1 MKRFIS
7 ILLILLIVASI
18 PAFAAGAV
26 SNGEEKVYHASS
38 CGSKLYLRKG
48 AGTDYDIICCLPN
61 GTALVKKCC
70 TNGWWKVKTMNGK
83 TGWIEAKH
91 IRDHARANVNTPK
104 SGLNVRSGRSMSSG
118 ILYSIPHG
126 TKNVTVYKK
135 SGNWAY
141 VKWGGHKKGWASLS
155 YLKWTRW

>member
-1 MKRFIS
+1 
-7 ILLILLIVASI
+7 
-18 PAFAAGAV
+18 
-26 SNGEEKVYHASS
+26 
-38 CGSKLYLRKG
+38 
-48 AGTDYDIICCLPN
+48 
-61 GTALVKKCC
+61 
-70 TNGWWKVKTMNGK
+70 
-83 TGWIEAKH
+83 
-91 IRDHARANVNTPK
+91 
-104 SGLNVRSGRSMSSG
+104 MSSG